1 MSDQEDNSEVAG
13 RVVRLEVENFK
24 SYRGFQNIGP
34 FKNFTAVVGPNG
46 SGKSNL
52 MDAISFVLGVK
63 TAQLRGSLKELLYSN
78 SAGNSAEDRPRK
90 GLVKLVYENADGVE
104 THFSRIIAPSS
115 SSADATFQSQYKLNS
130 KSVSWDGYNNQLKK
144 YNILV
149 KARNFLV
156 FQGDIES
163 YAAMSPKDLT
173 DRFEHISGSET
184 YRKQYHELEAQKLKA
199 EEQTSFLFS
208 KRKGVTQEKK
218 QKKEQKEEAE
228 KHVKMQEEL
237 EELKS
242 TYFLWQLFHID
253 QDLAKAQQRMAK
265 EQKALEAAA
274 RTGMVAD
281 KEIAAKR
288 KVQAGCTL
296 ERINLERQLKRR
308 RTDSEAKNPE
318 VVALKE
324 DIKRTNKKL
333 KVWERE
339 LEERKK
345 GLADQHSKVA
355 KLKADLDNIT
365 DAQRQ
370 LEGEM
375 QQQQK
380 EGQLLHGNQLAEF
393 SRLEA
398 EASAKTS
405 KAKTALDTLATTQQ
419 ADKEA
424 LRDLQITN
432 DGLQERLAQLEQD
445 KGRAQRHHDELVIS
459 INAGKKDLHE
469 KTKER
474 GAAADANRK
483 AGARRDFLQKKVF
496 DCEGS
501 LAEAKADRKES
512 ERDRKIHEAVTNL
525 KRLFPGVHGQVTEL
539 TKVSQRKYNV
549 AVTVALGK
557 EMDSVVVDNDK
568 TAKECIQY
576 LTEQRVAPLTF
587 IPLSSVKAQPIND
600 RLRQL
605 GGSSKLVIDLLQYEP
620 HLDRAFRYVCGNT
633 LVCDT
638 MAEGKQLSWG
648 QGPERH
654 KVATLDGTLFAKA
667 GSITG
672 GMAGNLAGQ
681 AQRWGD
687 KEYETLKKDVADHR
701 RQLEALPD
709 ERECRQEEER
719 LTGEMQG
726 LEKTC
731 QYQDIDMKATM
742 EKLQKIDAEIASLSK
757 EADERAPGIAEL
769 AGAVQ
774 ARQEKM
780 AGMEDQINAVKDSM
794 YASISKQLGVS
805 SVREHLEGAMTKL
818 DKFNKQKMALA
829 SQASKV
835 KQALAYEGSSDA
847 GKKVKEQE
855 AEVADLK
862 AKLHKLEEQEAA
874 GRQSRQAQEADL
886 EEKTRKAQE
895 LQRQAQDLET
905 QLKELKQAASKHQQ
919 QGAAIK
925 RTCNSQQAALD
936 ALNMRRADLLAA
948 AAMEQIQLPRE
959 DGAEAEEMDTD
970 DQVAQATSSDQIQ
983 LDYSSVS
990 REHRAA
996 SDGKAR
1002 EKLAG
1007 QFQADIEERSSL
1019 LAKLAPN
1026 LKAVEQY
1033 EAVKERERGSME
1045 ELEEAKQQAQ
1055 AATHAFNAV
1064 RQARFDTFMKA
1075 FSHISAGIDR
1085 IFKDL
1090 TKSNVHP
1097 MGGQAYLS
1105 LENSEDP
1112 FLHGIKFTAMPPSK
1126 RFREM
1131 EQLSGGEKTVA
1142 ALALLFAIHTYQ
1154 PSPFFVLDEI
1164 DAALDASNVARV
1176 ADYIREKTRDTAQGA
1191 FQSIV
1196 ISLKDNFFEK
1206 ADALVGVCRD
1216 SDLGCSATLTFDLNR
1231 FVG

>member
-1 MSDQEDNSEVAG
+1 MGDQEDNSEVSG

-78 SAGNSAEDRPRK
+78 SAGNSAEDIPRK
-90 GLVKLVYENADGVE
+90 GLVKLVYESADGRE

-115 SSADATFQSQYKLNS
+115 SSADTAFQSQYKLNS

-288 KVQAGCTL
+288 KVQAGCNL

-324 DIKRTNKKL
+324 DIRRTNKKL

-339 LEERKK
+339 LEERKNS
-345 GLADQHSKVA
+345 LADQHSKVA

-380 EGQLLHGNQLAEF
+380 EGQLLHGDQLAEF

-398 EASAKTS
+398 EASGKTS

-459 INAGKKDLHE
+459 INAGMKDLHE

-483 AGARRDFLQKKVF
+483 AGAQRDFLQKKVF
-496 DCEGS
+496 DCERS

-512 ERDRKIHEAVTNL
+512 ERDRKIHEAV
-525 KRLFPGVHGQVTEL
+525 
-539 TKVSQRKYNV
+539 SQRKYNV

-557 EMDSVVVDNDK
+557 DMDSVVVDNDK

-587 IPLSSVKAQPIND
+587 IPLSTVKAQPIND

-648 QGPERH
+648 QGSERH

-672 GMAGNLAGQ
+672 GMAGNLAGR

-687 KEYETLKKDVADHR
+687 KEYETLKKDAADHR

-731 QYQDIDMKATM
+731 QYQDIDMKATV

-769 AGAVQ
+769 AGSVH

-780 AGMEDQINAVKDSM
+780 AGMEDQINTVKDSM

-805 SVREHLEGAMTKL
+805 SVREHLESAMTKL

-829 SQASKV
+829 SQASKL

-855 AEVADLK
+855 AEVAVLK

-886 EEKTRKAQE
+886 EEKTREAQE

-905 QLKELKQAASKHQQ
+905 QLKELKKAASKHQQ

-948 AAMEQIQLPRE
+948 AAMEQMQLPRE
-959 DGAEAEEMDTD
+959 AGAEAEEMDTD
-970 DQVAQATSSDQIQ
+970 DQGIQATSSNQVQ

-1007 QFQADIEERSSL
+1007 QFQADIQERSSL

-1045 ELEEAKQQAQ
+1045 EVEEAKQQAQ
-1055 AATHAFNAV
+1055 TATHAFNAV

-1090 TKSNVHP
+1090 TKSSVHP

-1176 ADYIREKTRDTAQGA
+1176 ANYIREKTRDTAQGA